1 MKTVNKS
8 VLIWYSPRE
17 MYDLVTDVRQ
27 YSEFLP
33 WCDEARIIEQHSDG
47 MTALV
52 FISFGGVRQTF
63 TTRNIHTTD
72 SRVNMQLLDGPFS
85 NLDGQWSFL
94 PLGDGSQRACKVELA
109 IRYRLNSST
118 LGKLAAPAIDKI
130 ASDLVGAFVKRAEQ
144 VYGE

>member
-47 MTALV
+47 MTAQV
-52 FISFGGVRQTF
+52 FISFGGVRQTC
-63 TTRNIHTTD
+63 TTRNIHATD